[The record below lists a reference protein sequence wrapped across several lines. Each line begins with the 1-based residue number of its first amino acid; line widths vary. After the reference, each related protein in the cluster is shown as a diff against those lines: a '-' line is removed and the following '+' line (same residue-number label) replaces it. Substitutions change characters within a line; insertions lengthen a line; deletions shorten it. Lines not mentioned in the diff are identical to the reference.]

1 MEKEETGAAPS
12 VGRQRK
18 GFYCVLA
25 LNPTLLSHG
34 DYYCKAAKSEM
45 CMLSGIEVHS
55 SEIKK
60 SAKKFLNHS

>member
-1 MEKEETGAAPS
+1 MEKEETGVVAF

-25 LNPTLLSHG
+25 LFPILLSHG
-34 DYYCKAAKSEM
+34 DYYCKAGKSEI

-60 SAKKFLNHS
+60 LPK